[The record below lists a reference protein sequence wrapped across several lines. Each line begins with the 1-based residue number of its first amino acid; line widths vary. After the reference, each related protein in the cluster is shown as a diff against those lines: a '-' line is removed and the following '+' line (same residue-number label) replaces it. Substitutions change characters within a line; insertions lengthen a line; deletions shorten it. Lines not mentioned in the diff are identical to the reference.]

1 MRIISATLFLPEG
14 SYNNVPAQTFDR
26 NDIPMIH
33 DIYRSWRNLCTHMTT
48 IQARSINIP
57 EGLSEAVYCFITG
70 SYRINSVNLPG
81 ANSSFDCYS
90 PVNYSRVQ
98 VKACSVIPDLTSFGP
113 HSVWDKLIFI
123 DFYANGQWNGAFVV
137 YEIPS
142 NLINNLIMNQTTGET
157 FRDQQAQGRRP
168 RLSLYR
174 LIQVNNIPAIYNGN
188 IYNL

>member
-1 MRIISATLFLPEG
+1 MKIVSATLFLDEKQ
-14 SYNNVPAQTFDR
+14 YNNVPAQTFDR
-26 NDIPMIH
+26 SDIPMIH
-33 DIYRSWRNLCTHMTT
+33 DIYRSWRNLCTNMIT

-57 EGLSEAVYCFITG
+57 EGLSEAVYCLITG

-90 PVNYSRVQ
+90 PVDNSRVQ

-123 DFYANGQWNGAFVV
+123 DFYANGQWNGAFIV

-142 NLINNLIMNQTTGET
+142 NLINNLIMNMTTRET

-174 LIQVNNIPAIYNGN
+174 LIQSNNIPAIFTGN